1 MLDGLP
7 RMTLTIGA
15 LPIRRYQCSSSVSP
29 LCALWALAINLR
41 PFSKPNGCLFVCVC
55 VFAIDA
61 SYRVSHHHWPLL
73 GLTLSEVNWLAWLC
87 GSARSSP
94 SSGVMHRD
102 PRVQSALAASTRA
115 QIIDERAAVHSTS
128 GEHIDSI
135 TASSNVPN
143 GTLAAWAVR
152 KSSTKS
158 TLNWAIEHSDFL
170 LPTEEVFSPIYTF
183 PLSTSVLCKA
193 TMSPLSVSSAL

>member
-1 MLDGLP
+1 MLNGLP

-15 LPIRRYQCSSSVSP
+15 LPILRYQCSSSVSP

-41 PFSKPNGCLFVCVC
+41 PFSSLMAVYLYVC

-94 SSGVMHRD
+94 LLVWCIEIRECKVLLHQVPGHRLSMIQQ
-102 PRVQSALAASTRA
+102 QSTRPVASTLIVLLLAQCPKWHISCLSCQEQKHSQLSHRA
-115 QIIDERAAVHSTS
+115 LRLSPAY
-128 GEHIDSI
+128 
-135 TASSNVPN
+135 
-143 GTLAAWAVR
+143 WR
-152 KSSTKS
+152 
-158 TLNWAIEHSDFL
+158 
-170 LPTEEVFSPIYTF
+170 VFFTYLF
-183 PLSTSVLCKA
+183 PSLHQCVMQS
-193 TMSPLSVSSAL
+193 